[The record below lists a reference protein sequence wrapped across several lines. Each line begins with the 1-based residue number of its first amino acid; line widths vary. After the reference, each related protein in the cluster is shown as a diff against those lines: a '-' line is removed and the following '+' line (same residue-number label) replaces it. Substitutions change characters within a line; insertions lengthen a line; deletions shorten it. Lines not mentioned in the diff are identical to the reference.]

1 MKKIVKDMRLSVD
14 KAADIRRL
22 LFNFSNACGG
32 RAYAVETAHREVNLT
47 HYEDWSF
54 SPEGEEFI
62 EGMGEEVLFQYS
74 TEWRSMRISY
84 KKKIMFDFL
93 GEATEIETDK
103 KQEFTVFCSPF
114 AD

>member
-1 MKKIVKDMRLSVD
+1 MKKIIKDMTLSVD

-22 LFNFSNACGG
+22 LFNFSNVCGG
-32 RAYAVETAHREVNLT
+32 RAYAVEAAHREVMLT

-62 EGMGEEVLFQYS
+62 EGMGEEVLVQYS
-74 TEWRSMRISY
+74 VEWRSMRISY
-84 KKKIMFDFL
+84 KAKSTLDFL
-93 GEATEIETDK
+93 GEITEIEIDK